1 MLRSSTDAKPHLAA
15 RCAFLRVTM
24 GHSAGGN
31 LVNLCQHIVR
41 EGSEC
46 VGPFLDDHETT
57 CGLWEEKPPE
67 PHTQSRASA
76 ARH

>member
-1 MLRSSTDAKPHLAA
+1 MLSTRSDAPPRLAA
-15 RCAFLRVTM
+15 RRVAH
-24 GHSAGGN
+24 GDAEEGAAGGN

-57 CGLWEEKPPE
+57 CGLWEEKTPE
-67 PHTQSRASA
+67 PHTRAN
-76 ARH
+76 R